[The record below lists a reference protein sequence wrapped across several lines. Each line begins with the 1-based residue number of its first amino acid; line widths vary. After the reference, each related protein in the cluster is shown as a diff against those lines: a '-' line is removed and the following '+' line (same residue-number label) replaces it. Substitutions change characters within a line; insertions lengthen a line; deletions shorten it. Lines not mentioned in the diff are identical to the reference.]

1 MNRHLENAPL
11 PERFAHLLAILSSE
25 EFLKCQGLNNE
36 VPFFICPFPASEA
49 ISMAQMQR
57 HLLAQLTQHGVSP
70 LHIDLYEM
78 VHEIL
83 VREGD
88 WAWIQKNEARL
99 TKDKLL
105 EDLQGILDS
114 EHRLIPE
121 MSERMSAVD
130 NFDLL
135 MITGIG
141 EVFPYIR
148 SHTVLNNL
156 QKVAERKPTLLFF
169 PGEYRQSLEHGAS
182 LELFGRLRDD
192 RYYRAFNI
200 FEREI

>member
-1 MNRHLENAPL
+1 MNRDLENATL

-25 EFLKCQGLNNE
+25 RFLNCQGLNNE
-36 VPFFICPFPASEA
+36 VPFFICPFPATEA
-49 ISMAQMQR
+49 GQIAQMQR
-57 HLLAQLTQHGVSP
+57 HLLTQLTQHGVSP
-70 LHIDLYEM
+70 LHIDLYDM

-83 VREGD
+83 TREGD
-88 WAWIQKNEARL
+88 WEWIRKNETRL

-105 EDLQGILDS
+105 EDLQGILDA

-121 MSERMSAVD
+121 MAERMNAVEK
-130 NFDLL
+130 FDLL
-135 MITGIG
+135 IITGIG

>member
-1 MNRHLENAPL
+1 MNRHLETAPL
-11 PERFAHLLAILSSE
+11 QQRFTHLLDILSSE
-25 EFLKCQGLNNE
+25 QFLKCQGLNNE

-49 ISMAQMQR
+49 VSMAQMQR
-57 HLLAQLTQHGVSP
+57 HLLTQLTQHGVSP
-70 LHIDLYEM
+70 LHIDLYDM

-88 WAWIQKNEARL
+88 WAWIQKNETRL
-99 TKDKLL
+99 TKDKLQ
-105 EDLQGILDS
+105 EDLQGILDA

-121 MSERMSAVD
+121 MAERMSAVD

-135 MITGIG
+135 IITGIG

-156 QKVAERKPTLLFF
+156 QKVAEKKPTLLFF

>member
-1 MNRHLENAPL
+1 MNRHLETAPL
-11 PERFAHLLAILSSE
+11 QQRFTHLLDILSSE
-25 EFLKCQGLNNE
+25 QFLKCQGLNNE
-36 VPFFICPFPASEA
+36 VPFFICPFTASEA
-49 ISMAQMQR
+49 VSMTQMQR
-57 HLLAQLTQHGVSP
+57 HLLTQLTGRGVSP
-70 LHIDLYEM
+70 LHIDLYDM

-88 WAWIQKNEARL
+88 WAWIQKNETRL
-99 TKDKLL
+99 TKDKLQ
-105 EDLQGILDS
+105 EDLQGILDA

-121 MSERMSAVD
+121 MAERMSAVD

-135 MITGIG
+135 IITGIG

-156 QKVAERKPTLLFF
+156 QKVAEKKPTLLFF

>member
-1 MNRHLENAPL
+1 MNRHLEKAPL
-11 PERFAHLLAILSSE
+11 TERFAHLLAILSSQR
-25 EFLKCQGLNNE
+25 FLNCQGLNNE
-36 VPFFICPFPASEA
+36 VPFFICPFAASEA
-49 ISMAQMQR
+49 TEIAEMQR
-57 HLLAQLTQHGVSP
+57 HLLTQLSQHGVAP
-70 LHIDLYEM
+70 LHIDLYDM

-88 WAWIQKNEARL
+88 WEWIQKNE
-99 TKDKLL
+99 TQVSKDKLL
-105 EDLQGILDS
+105 EDLQGILDA

-121 MSERMSAVD
+121 IAERMSAVD
-130 NFDLL
+130 KFDVLI
-135 MITGIG
+135 ITGIG

-156 QKVAERKPTLLFF
+156 QKVAEKKPTLLFF

>member
-1 MNRHLENAPL
+1 MNHHLETSPL
-11 PERFAHLLAILSSE
+11 PERFEHLLQLLSSQR
-25 EFLKCQGLNNE
+25 FLKCEGLNNE
-36 VPFFICPFPASEA
+36 VPFFICPYAASESVEVTA
-49 ISMAQMQR
+49 MQR
-57 HLLAQLTQHGVSP
+57 HLISQLRQHGVEP
-70 LHIDLYEM
+70 LHIDLYDM
-78 VHEIL
+78 AHGIL

-88 WAWIQKNEARL
+88 WDWIAKNE
-99 TKDKLL
+99 TTVPKDKLL
-105 EDLQGILDS
+105 EDLQGILDA

-121 MSERMSAVD
+121 ISARMSAVER
-130 NFDLL
+130 FDILI
-135 MITGIG
+135 ITGIG

-156 QKVAERKPTLLFF
+156 QKVAEKKPTLLFF
-169 PGEYRQSLEHGAS
+169 PGQYQQSLEKGAS

>member
-1 MNRHLENAPL
+1 MNRHLEKAPI
-11 PERFAHLLAILSSE
+11 PERFAHLLAMLSSE
-25 EFLKCQGLNNE
+25 RFLKCQGLNNE

-49 ISMAQMQR
+49 TQIAEMQR
-57 HLLAQLTQHGVSP
+57 HLLTQLNQHGVSP
-70 LHIDLYEM
+70 LHIDLYDM

-88 WAWIQKNEARL
+88 WSWIEKNETRVS
-99 TKDKLL
+99 KDKLL
-105 EDLQGILDS
+105 EDLQGILDA

>member
-1 MNRHLENAPL
+1 MNPHLETSSL
-11 PERFAHLLAILSSE
+11 SDRFDHLRNLLSSQR
-25 EFLKCQGLNNE
+25 FLKCEGLNNE
-36 VPFFICPFPASEA
+36 VPFFICPYTASESVEVTA
-49 ISMAQMQR
+49 MQR
-57 HLLAQLTQHGVSP
+57 HLLAQLRQLGVEP
-70 LHIDLYEM
+70 LHIDLYDM
-78 VHEIL
+78 AHEIL

-88 WAWIQKNEARL
+88 WDWIATNE
-99 TKDKLL
+99 TTVPKDKLL
-105 EDLQGILDS
+105 EDLQGILDA

-121 MSERMSAVD
+121 ISARISAVD
-130 NFDLL
+130 RFDILI
-135 MITGIG
+135 ITGIG

-156 QKVAERKPTLLFF
+156 QKVAEKKPTLLFF
-169 PGEYRQSLEHGAS
+169 PGQYQQSLEKGAS

>member
-25 EFLKCQGLNNE
+25 QFLKCQGLNNE

-49 ISMAQMQR
+49 VSMAQMQR
-57 HLLAQLTQHGVSP
+57 HLLTQLTQHGVSP
-70 LHIDLYEM
+70 LHIDLYDM

-99 TKDKLL
+99 TKDKLQ
-105 EDLQGILDS
+105 EDLQGILDA

-121 MSERMSAVD
+121 MAERMSAVD

-135 MITGIG
+135 IITGIG

-156 QKVAERKPTLLFF
+156 QKVAEKKPTLLFF

>member
-1 MNRHLENAPL
+1 MNRHLETAPL
-11 PERFAHLLAILSSE
+11 QQRFTHLLDILSSE
-25 EFLKCQGLNNE
+25 QFLKCQGLNNE

-49 ISMAQMQR
+49 VSMAQMQR
-57 HLLAQLTQHGVSP
+57 HLLIQLTQHGVSP
-70 LHIDLYEM
+70 LHIDLYDM

-99 TKDKLL
+99 TKDKLQ
-105 EDLQGILDS
+105 EDLQGILDA

-121 MSERMSAVD
+121 MAERMSAVD

-135 MITGIG
+135 IITGIG

-156 QKVAERKPTLLFF
+156 QKVAEKKPTLLFF

>member
-1 MNRHLENAPL
+1 MNRHLEKAPI
-11 PERFAHLLAILSSE
+11 PARFAHLLAMLSSE
-25 EFLKCQGLNNE
+25 RFLKCQGLNNE

-49 ISMAQMQR
+49 TQIAEMQR
-57 HLLAQLTQHGVSP
+57 HLLTQLNQHGVSP
-70 LHIDLYEM
+70 LHIDLYDM

-88 WAWIQKNEARL
+88 WSWIEKNETRVS
-99 TKDKLL
+99 KDKLL
-105 EDLQGILDS
+105 EDLQGILDA

>member
-1 MNRHLENAPL
+1 
-11 PERFAHLLAILSSE
+11 
-25 EFLKCQGLNNE
+25 
-36 VPFFICPFPASEA
+36 VPFFICPFPATEA
-49 ISMAQMQR
+49 TQIAQMQR
-57 HLLAQLTQHGVSP
+57 HLLTQLTQRGVTP
-70 LHIDLYEM
+70 LHIDLYDM

-88 WAWIQKNEARL
+88 WDWIQNHEAGL

-121 MSERMSAVD
+121 IAERMSAVD
-130 NFDLL
+130 KFDILI
-135 MITGIG
+135 ITGIG

-156 QKVAERKPTLLFF
+156 QKVAEKKPTLLFF
-169 PGEYRQSLEHGAS
+169 PEEYRQSLEHGAS